1 MTAKTLAVS
10 QADFLMA
17 FTDRYPESE
26 WYLDRQTGELIF
38 ISPDVNLDEEH
49 ELDIESLMAQEP
61 ERFLVVEP
69 VSSRDAYR
77 LMERFIEQ
85 LDDVEAA
92 KVLTQAINQKRAF
105 FQFKDRL
112 HDYPAL
118 REQWFAFE
126 AHWLAE
132 MAEQWLAEEGIV
144 VTWITR
150 LQQE

>member
-1 MTAKTLAVS
+1 MDAQQLAIS
-10 QADFLMA
+10 RDDFLSA
-17 FTDRYPESE
+17 FTDRFPESE
-26 WYLDRQTGELIF
+26 WYLDRQTGELIW
-38 ISPDVNLDEEH
+38 ISPDVSLDEEN
-49 ELDIESLMAQEP
+49 ELDVESLISEDP

-118 REQWFAFE
+118 REQWFVFE
-126 AHWLAE
+126 ARWLAE
-132 MAEQWLAEEGIV
+132 MAEQWLADEGIV
-144 VTWITR
+144 VTWITQ